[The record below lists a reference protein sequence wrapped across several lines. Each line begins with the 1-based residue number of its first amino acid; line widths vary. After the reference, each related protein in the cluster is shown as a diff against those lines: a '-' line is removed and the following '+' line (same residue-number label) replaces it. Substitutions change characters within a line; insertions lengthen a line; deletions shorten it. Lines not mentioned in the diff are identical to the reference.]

1 MNKRKERTTRII
13 NELLLESAIGI
24 HELATTLGVSEMTV
38 RRDLKYLEKENIIRL
53 VHGVAVLNPS
63 SRPGERKRRYLI
75 TEEETVRTEEKK
87 RIGRKAAEL
96 LEPND
101 IIIVDSGSTT
111 NYFTSAIPVDLPL
124 TILCF
129 ALNILIEAHR
139 KPKCKLVFAGGYLH
153 EDTLMFE
160 SPESI
165 ALIKK
170 FRATKAFIS
179 ASGIDLTL
187 GVTCANSY
195 EIEAKEASIQS
206 AKKRILLADSS
217 KFGKIRS
224 AYFADLKDFD
234 IIITDSEIPEEYV
247 EPIKALGIELI
258 IG

>member
-1 MNKRKERTTRII
+1 MKKRRERTTRII

-24 HELATTLGVSEMTV
+24 HELSSMLGVSEMTV
-38 RRDLKYLEKENIIRL
+38 RRDLKKLEEENIIRL
-53 VHGVAVLNPS
+53 VHGVAILNPT
-63 SRPGERKRRYLI
+63 SRPGETGKHYHI
-75 TEEETVRTEEKK
+75 TEEESVRAEEKK
-87 RIGRKAAEL
+87 RIGRRAADL

-111 NYFTSAIPVDLPL
+111 NYLASSIPTDQSITL
-124 TILCF
+124 LCF

-139 KPKCKLVFAGGYLH
+139 KPKCKIVFAGGYLH

-160 SPESI
+160 SSEGTS
-165 ALIKK
+165 LIKR

-187 GVTCANSY
+187 GVTCSNSY

-224 AYFADLKDFD
+224 AYFADLKDFNTIVTD
-234 IIITDSEIPEEYV
+234 TGIDAEYADAITSM
-247 EPIKALGIELI
+247 GIELI
-258 IG
+258 VT